1 MVQYVYDTDGRRIQ
15 KIGPEGTTHY
25 YLNGSAVIAQRTDE
39 GERMDFLYDDK
50 GNVFALEYEG
60 SLYFYRLNLQGDVL
74 GIINSDGKE
83 VVTYSYDSWGR
94 LLTTNDNSGIGLA
107 VKNPFRYRSYYYDE
121 ETGFYYLNERYYDPE
136 VKRII
141 SADAN
146 INLMMSAEFNGKN
159 MYLYCDN
166 NPILRKDD
174 EGEFWHIIAAG
185 AVSAAIGMGTTIAQ
199 NIIDGNDWKDG
210 LVESAVTGFVSGA
223 IAGSGLGLTAQNVAQ
238 AAVTVAADGYDLWK
252 KSKTKEGITAYDI
265 TFAVMDVAVGVKDG
279 IPKEKD
285 VKEWKDGHRIIT
297 QYYDSVDNLKR
308 GKKGGK
314 RGVIEKRREKVKKN
328 RKNAVRYSVKRTSTS
343 GLPNAYAVA
352 KYVIQKRGK
361 KYYKK
366 FKKWLRKFK

>member
-1 MVQYVYDTDGRRIQ
+1 MTAGGSILAEKKNGKWQQY
-15 KIGPEGTTHY
+15 
-25 YLNGSAVIAQRTDE
+25 
-39 GERMDFLYDDK
+39 LYDGSGQLMAIRYK
-50 GNVFALEYEG
+50 GADYYYIRDGLMCITGLVDANGGAVVN
-60 SLYFYRLNLQGDVL
+60 YR
-74 GIINSDGKE
+74 
-83 VVTYSYDSWGR
+83 YDSWGK
-94 LLTTNDNSGIGLA
+94 LISITGSMADTLGKDN
-107 VKNPFRYRSYYYDE
+107 PYRYKGYYYDD
-121 ETGFYYLNERYYDPE
+121 ETGMYYLKSRYYQPE
-136 VKRII
+136 ICRFI
-141 SADAN
+141 SADDEDVLIDTHAN
-146 INLMMSAEFNGKN
+146 LSNKNL
-159 MYLYCDN
+159 YLYCDN

-328 RKNAVRYSVKRTSTS
+328 RKNAVRYSVKRTSPS

>member
-1 MVQYVYDTDGRRIQ
+1 MNVSAPNQET
-15 KIGPEGTTHY
+15 KTH
-25 YLNGSAVIAQRTDE
+25 LI
-39 GERMDFLYDDK
+39 
-50 GNVFALEYEG
+50 
-60 SLYFYRLNLQGDVL
+60 
-74 GIINSDGKE
+74 
-83 VVTYSYDSWGR
+83 
-94 LLTTNDNSGIGLA
+94 
-107 VKNPFRYRSYYYDE
+107 
-121 ETGFYYLNERYYDPE
+121 
-136 VKRII
+136 KRII

-159 MYLYCDN
+159 LYLYCDN

-199 NIIDGNDWKDG
+199 NIIDGNDWKD
-210 LVESAVTGFVSGA
+210 
-223 IAGSGLGLTAQNVAQ
+223 GLGLTAQNVAQ

-328 RKNAVRYSVKRTSTS
+328 RKNAVRYSVKRTSPS
-343 GLPNAYAVA
+343 GLSNAYAA
-352 KYVIQKRGK
+352 TKYAIQRLKK
-361 KYYKK
+361 KYHKK
-366 FKKWLRKFK
+366 FKKWLRKFR

>member
-159 MYLYCDN
+159 LYLYCDN

-210 LVESAVTGFVSGA
+210 FVESAVTGFVSGA

-328 RKNAVRYSVKRTSTS
+328 RKNAVRYSVKRTSPS

>member
-1 MVQYVYDTDGRRIQ
+1 MVQYVYYTDGRRIQ

-60 SLYFYRLNLQGDVL
+60 NLYFYRLNLQGDVL

-159 MYLYCDN
+159 LYLYCDN

-328 RKNAVRYSVKRTSTS
+328 RKNAVRYSVKRTSPS

>member
-1 MVQYVYDTDGRRIQ
+1 MNVSAPNQET
-15 KIGPEGTTHY
+15 KTH
-25 YLNGSAVIAQRTDE
+25 LI
-39 GERMDFLYDDK
+39 
-50 GNVFALEYEG
+50 
-60 SLYFYRLNLQGDVL
+60 
-74 GIINSDGKE
+74 
-83 VVTYSYDSWGR
+83 
-94 LLTTNDNSGIGLA
+94 
-107 VKNPFRYRSYYYDE
+107 
-121 ETGFYYLNERYYDPE
+121 
-136 VKRII
+136 KRII

-159 MYLYCDN
+159 LYLYCDN

-328 RKNAVRYSVKRTSTS
+328 RKNAVRYSVKRTSPS
-343 GLPNAYAVA
+343 GLSNAYAA
-352 KYVIQKRGK
+352 TKYAIQRLKK
-361 KYYKK
+361 KYHKK
-366 FKKWLRKFK
+366 FKKWLRKFR

>member
-328 RKNAVRYSVKRTSTS
+328 RKNAVRYSVKRTSPS

>member
-1 MVQYVYDTDGRRIQ
+1 MNVSAPNQET
-15 KIGPEGTTHY
+15 KTH
-25 YLNGSAVIAQRTDE
+25 LI
-39 GERMDFLYDDK
+39 
-50 GNVFALEYEG
+50 
-60 SLYFYRLNLQGDVL
+60 
-74 GIINSDGKE
+74 
-83 VVTYSYDSWGR
+83 
-94 LLTTNDNSGIGLA
+94 
-107 VKNPFRYRSYYYDE
+107 
-121 ETGFYYLNERYYDPE
+121 
-136 VKRII
+136 KRII

-159 MYLYCDN
+159 LYLYCDN

-314 RGVIEKRREKVKKN
+314 RGVIEKRREKVKKIE
-328 RKNAVRYSVKRTSTS
+328 RM
-343 GLPNAYAVA
+343 L
-352 KYVIQKRGK
+352 
-361 KYYKK
+361 
-366 FKKWLRKFK
+366 

>member
-1 MVQYVYDTDGRRIQ
+1 MNVSAPNQET
-15 KIGPEGTTHY
+15 KTH
-25 YLNGSAVIAQRTDE
+25 LI
-39 GERMDFLYDDK
+39 
-50 GNVFALEYEG
+50 
-60 SLYFYRLNLQGDVL
+60 
-74 GIINSDGKE
+74 
-83 VVTYSYDSWGR
+83 
-94 LLTTNDNSGIGLA
+94 
-107 VKNPFRYRSYYYDE
+107 
-121 ETGFYYLNERYYDPE
+121 
-136 VKRII
+136 KRII

-159 MYLYCDN
+159 LYLYCDN

-185 AVSAAIGMGTTIAQ
+185 AVSAAIGMGPTIAQ

-328 RKNAVRYSVKRTSTS
+328 RKNAVRYSVKRTSPS